1 MQSRVLLLVGL
12 LTLGWVANLTVSA
25 NGVGFA
31 FPQSSG
37 NNPRDDRP
45 RTPVPSASRQ
55 TAIDTVLEIPNL
67 VAFWDFVER
76 EPDGQH
82 RFVAHVPVGSSNRY
96 PLDASNYIRDYWNTG
111 REATYEDFP
120 QSKRGPFGNAIRIV
134 KESDPDFRPLLQVPR
149 ARLHDTPLDIKG
161 DQSVTVVV
169 WAIRESGNHALAGIW
184 HEGTD
189 LKQKETSSVARV
201 ERGQRQYALF
211 AGLNK
216 AGSACGHISENGG
229 SSFLNKYALHKCNSA
244 AQSPEIPA
252 DSPVEVLD
260 RAWQCFAMT
269 FDQDQHE
276 IIGWLNGASGDRWME
291 NPRKDTLLSS
301 AYNAYMQA
309 YLATI
314 DGIQPGE
321 DATFPSD
328 QYYWPPEGE
337 PIRVEVVRE
346 SDDER
351 VERREHRYT
360 KVEVILRDGKEVSR
374 ELVAFRL
381 NPWWYPHAIYKPE
394 NAATGGPFTI
404 GRVIHSSRSVGFTG
418 WIGGVAV
425 YDRALTEM
433 ELKSLSDLNQQQHP
447 LPSSR

>member
-1 MQSRVLLLVGL
+1 
-12 LTLGWVANLTVSA
+12 
-25 NGVGFA
+25 
-31 FPQSSG
+31 
-37 NNPRDDRP
+37 
-45 RTPVPSASRQ
+45 
-55 TAIDTVLEIPNL
+55 
-67 VAFWDFVER
+67 
-76 EPDGQH
+76 
-82 RFVAHVPVGSSNRY
+82 
-96 PLDASNYIRDYWNTG
+96 
-111 REATYEDFP
+111 
-120 QSKRGPFGNAIRIV
+120 
-134 KESDPDFRPLLQVPR
+134 LQ
-149 ARLHDTPLDIKG
+149 DTPLDIKG
-161 DQSVTVVV
+161 DKSVTVVV
-169 WAIRESGNHALAGIW
+169 WAIREIGNHALAGIW

-244 AQSPEIPA
+244 AQSPEVPA

-260 RAWQCFAMT
+260 GAWQCFAMT

-276 IIGWLNGASGDRWME
+276 IIGWLNGVSGDRWLE
-291 NPRKDTLLSS
+291 NPRKDTLLTS

-328 QYYWPPEGE
+328 QYYLPPESE

-346 SDDER
+346 SDDAR

-394 NAATGGPFTI
+394 NAAAGGPFTI
-404 GRVIHSSRSVGFTG
+404 GRVIHSSRGVGFTG

-425 YDRALTEM
+425 YDRALTEL
-433 ELKSLSDLNQQQHP
+433 ELKSLSDLKQQQHP